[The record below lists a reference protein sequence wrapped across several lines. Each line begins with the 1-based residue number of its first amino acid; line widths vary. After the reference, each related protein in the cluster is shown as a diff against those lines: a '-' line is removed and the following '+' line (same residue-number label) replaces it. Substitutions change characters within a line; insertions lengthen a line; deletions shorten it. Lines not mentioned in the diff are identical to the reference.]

1 MTKLISEV
9 IYDVRDAKTEEQKI
23 KILQTHRSVGLIQLL
38 KYAFLDKYPKIEN
51 IPEYTPDDSPIGF
64 SYSKLFREYR
74 VIPYFF
80 EKREGLQYKKQQ
92 EKLRLLLE
100 SLHWT
105 EAALLENIL
114 TKNTSS
120 FGLTI
125 ETLKKAFAGEFE

>member
-125 ETLKKAFAGEFE
+125 DTLKRAFAGEFE